1 MKKYVFVLMATMI
14 ALAGCTNLKNVDE
27 SLTDMSMTAT
37 GSEFG
42 TLIEKARW
50 GDGQAYLE
58 LANCYR
64 EGNGVEQDFVGML
77 CMLSQAEDLGS
88 IKRMEDYLKEMPEGS
103 EFRMI
108 FDAIEKFEDK
118 QIEEAIS
125 LSDQLIANGCSDGYT
140 VKGVMAIES
149 GDTIGGLHLMELAAS
164 QGSSFAK
171 LLLCIPEWSNGKT
184 QHMEMLKALSKEK
197 PFAYTFLARLYTGE
211 DDESMKDEHL
221 AAQYYL
227 KADENACLSKRGA
240 RWLLHYHQYI
250 NKLPLL
256 ERDIQRLQ
264 IIAGMNL
271 TCQEE
276 LEVTDTIIVE

>member
-27 SLTDMSMTAT
+27 SLTDMSMIAT

-58 LANCYR
+58 LADCYR

-125 LSDQLIANGCSDGYT
+125 LSDQLIANGSSDGYT

-164 QGSSFAK
+164 QGSSLAK
-171 LLLCIPEWSNGKT
+171 LLLCIPEWNNRKK
-184 QHMEMLKALSKEK
+184 QYMEMLKDISKEK
-197 PFAYTFLARLYTGE
+197 PYAYTFLAGLYTGE

-227 KADENACLSKRGA
+227 MADENACLSKRGA
-240 RWLLHYHQYI
+240 RWLLHYHRYVS
-250 NKLPLL
+250 KLALK
-256 ERDIQRLQ
+256 ERDIQRLL
-264 IIAGMNL
+264 IIAGMNM
-271 TCQEE
+271 TYQEE
-276 LEVTDTIIVE
+276 SEIADTMIVE